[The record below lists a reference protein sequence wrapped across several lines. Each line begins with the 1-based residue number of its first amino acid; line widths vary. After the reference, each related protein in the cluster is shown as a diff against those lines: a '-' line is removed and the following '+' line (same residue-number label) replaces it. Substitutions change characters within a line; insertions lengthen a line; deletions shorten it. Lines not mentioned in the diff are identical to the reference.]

1 MGFHQEA
8 LSVFIKRMTVV
19 DSTLANS
26 ALFFDRQGDHE
37 RDMLIESRLKEAD
50 NNEKEKRIFCA
61 SCGQVITHQDERITV
76 QGGHEHRF
84 ANPHRIEFH
93 IGCFRQAHGCTQMG
107 ERTKEW
113 TWFAS
118 HAWQIALCGQ
128 CRTHLGWRFD
138 SPDSGFYG
146 LILDRLTS
154 RGPAG

>member
-1 MGFHQEA
+1 MDITLPSLSYFDPEDESEREREVHRLTDKEEEKDKA
-8 LSVFIKRMTVV
+8 LR
-19 DSTLANS
+19 
-26 ALFFDRQGDHE
+26 
-37 RDMLIESRLKEAD
+37 
-50 NNEKEKRIFCA
+50 CA
-61 SCGQVITHQDERITV
+61 SCGQVITHQDERIAV

-93 IGCFRQAHGCTQMG
+93 IGCFRQAKGCTQMG

-113 TWFAS
+113 TWFAGYT
-118 HAWQIALCGQ
+118 WQIALCGK

-146 LILDRLTS
+146 LILNRLTS